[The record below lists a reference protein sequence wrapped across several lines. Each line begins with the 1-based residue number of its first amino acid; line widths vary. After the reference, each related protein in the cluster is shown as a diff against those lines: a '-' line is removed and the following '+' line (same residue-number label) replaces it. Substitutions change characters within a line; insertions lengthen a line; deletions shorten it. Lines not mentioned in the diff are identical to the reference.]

1 MTFATFWLACRRGED
16 EHGIAYF
23 CVEFADEQTFN
34 DFDPSDLN
42 EKMEDMEFCDAD
54 DGDDWE
60 DAGDDVGFE
69 SIVDIPNGMSVG
81 HKPDDKPHFRVA
93 KDGKIKRLRR
103 SMQVQLHDPEDW

>member
-1 MTFATFWLACRRGED
+1 MPTWR
-16 EHGIAYF
+16 
-23 CVEFADEQTFN
+23 CVEFADEQTFK

-69 SIVDIPNGMSVG
+69 SVVDMS
-81 HKPDDKPHFRVA
+81 DDKPHFRVA
-93 KDGKIKRLRR
+93 KDCSIKRLRR